1 MVLLRADDLGYSKG
15 INYGIAETVKSG
27 MIKNV
32 GLMPNM
38 SAAEHGVSLVAGAAL
53 CIGQHTNISVGRPLT
68 SPDKIPSLVT
78 ESGEFKPSSMYR
90 AAKEDFVVLD
100 EVLLEIEAQYRRFV
114 ELVGRKPD
122 YIECHA
128 VSSKNLFLGL
138 EEVAKK
144 YGLKYSPISP
154 MPLDDKPVTIG
165 ATKVFMTMDAMRP
178 EYNPFASL
186 TRMVENAHPDGCAM
200 MVFHPGFLDNYLL
213 KTSSLTTPRAIEVEM
228 LCDPAT
234 REWLE
239 QHHVVLATYHDL

>member
-15 INYGIAETVKSG
+15 INYGIAETVRSG
-27 MIKNV
+27 VIKNV

-38 SAAEHGVSLVAGAAL
+38 TDAEHGVRLVAGANI
-53 CIGQHTNISVGRPLT
+53 CIGQHTNVCVGRPLT
-68 SPDKIPSLVT
+68 SPDKIASLVT
-78 ESGEFKPSSMYR
+78 ESGEFKPSAQYR

-100 EVLLEIEAQYRRFV
+100 EALLEIEAQYQRFL

-122 YIECHA
+122 YFEGHA
-128 VSSKNLFLGL
+128 VASKTLFLGL
-138 EEVAKK
+138 EAVAKK
-144 YGLKYSPISP
+144 HGLKYSP

-165 ATKVFMTMDAMRP
+165 ATKVYMTMEALRP

-186 TRMVENAHPDGCAM
+186 KHMVADAHPDGCDM
-200 MVFHPGFLDNYLL
+200 MVFHPGFLDDYIL
-213 KTSSLTTPRAIEVEM
+213 KTSSLTTPRTREAAM

-239 QHHVVLATYHDL
+239 QNHVVPATYTDL